1 MNTMS
6 TWKMAGREMDRCGMD
21 EREMGGREMGRRKT
35 LRPASTAGA
44 AASTGIRRARPARIA
59 LALAAIAAVALS
71 ALGAGRAL
79 AAESGE
85 AQRELFK
92 QGAKLWPV
100 YCAQC
105 HNARP
110 GSEFSPAQWNI
121 IMMHMR
127 TQANLP
133 ANDARALTEYLKRS
147 H

>member
-1 MNTMS
+1 MNMR
-6 TWKMAGREMDRCGMD
+6 KI
-21 EREMGGREMGRRKT
+21 GGRERSGRES
-35 LRPASTAGA
+35 RPREIGA
-44 AASTGIRRARPARIA
+44 RVA
-59 LALAAIAAVALS
+59 LALAAIAAIALS
-71 ALGAGRAL
+71 APGAGRAR
-79 AAESGE
+79 AADNEQ

-110 GSEFSPAQWNI
+110 GSEFSPAQWNV

-133 ANDARALTEYLKRS
+133 ASDARALTEYLKHS

>member
-1 MNTMS
+1 MET
-6 TWKMAGREMDRCGMD
+6 GMM
-21 EREMGGREMGRRKT
+21 ETGIKINLSGRR
-35 LRPASTAGA
+35 LVIRLLAIVLIALTAGQ
-44 AASTGIRRARPARIA
+44 
-59 LALAAIAAVALS
+59 ALAAADS
-71 ALGAGRAL
+71 
-79 AAESGE
+79 EQQQ
-85 AQRELFK
+85 QRELFK

-110 GSEFSPAQWNI
+110 GSEFSPAQWDV

-133 ANDARALTEYLKRS
+133 ARDARALTEYLKRS

>member
-1 MNTMS
+1 METGIKINLS
-6 TWKMAGREMDRCGMD
+6 
-21 EREMGGREMGRRKT
+21 GRR
-35 LRPASTAGA
+35 LVIRLLAIVLIALTAGQ
-44 AASTGIRRARPARIA
+44 
-59 LALAAIAAVALS
+59 ALAAADS
-71 ALGAGRAL
+71 
-79 AAESGE
+79 EQQQ
-85 AQRELFK
+85 QRELFK

-110 GSEFSPAQWNI
+110 GSEFSPAQWDV

-133 ANDARALTEYLKRS
+133 ARDARALTEYLKRS